1 MIRRP
6 PRSTLFPYTTLF
18 RSAAEVLVLAAV
30 ERAILVV
37 EEQVAHQRVLP
48 VPHPEAAA
56 ATALPVAILI
66 AALRRGRHVGKP
78 RGLGDA
84 LRLGVVLPERL
95 VLDGH
100 AEVVLHRVVLR
111 LRDLDPLFV
120 GRGLAVLG
128 DGHRSE

>member
-66 AALRRGRHVGKP
+66 AALRRGRHVG
-78 RGLGDA
+78 
-84 LRLGVVLPERL
+84 
-95 VLDGH
+95 
-100 AEVVLHRVVLR
+100 
-111 LRDLDPLFV
+111 
-120 GRGLAVLG
+120 
-128 DGHRSE
+128 RSEEHTSELQSRQYLVCRLLLEKKKNT